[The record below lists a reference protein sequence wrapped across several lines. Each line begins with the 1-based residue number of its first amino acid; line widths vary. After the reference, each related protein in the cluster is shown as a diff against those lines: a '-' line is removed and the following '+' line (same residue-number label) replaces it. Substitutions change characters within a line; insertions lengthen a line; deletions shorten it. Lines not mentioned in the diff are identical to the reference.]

1 VSTLFNLICR
11 KQVECMRQRL
21 PPAGSATRSL
31 TDLGQP
37 RLDWCSLAQGMGV
50 PAAKATTVS
59 ELQAGMEKALQT
71 PGPFLIEALL

>member
-1 VSTLFNLICR
+1 
-11 KQVECMRQRL
+11 
-21 PPAGSATRSL
+21 
-31 TDLGQP
+31 
-37 RLDWCSLAQGMGV
+37 MGV